1 LPQIGLYVASNCYKQ
16 PLLLSELCRF
26 ISYSPPSFLSQTLL
40 DWLPTLVSRCAEEE
54 ITTISRIMDSTVA
67 SLIVDKPAEVLEMV
81 FMLETVQ
88 KTEASLEFILR
99 HLPDASQ
106 SSNKGFGVSSLVK
119 SKLLSLL
126 GRLVI
131 QLGDES
137 AETQDQV

>member
-1 LPQIGLYVASNCYKQ
+1 
-16 PLLLSELCRF
+16 
-26 ISYSPPSFLSQTLL
+26 
-40 DWLPTLVSRCAEEE
+40 
-54 ITTISRIMDSTVA
+54 MDSTVA

-81 FMLETVQ
+81 FMQETVPE
-88 KTEASLEFILR
+88 TEASLEFILR

-106 SSNKGFGVSSLVK
+106 SFNRGFAVSSLVK

-137 AETQDQV
+137 AVTRRLVRSTLCITSF

>member
-1 LPQIGLYVASNCYKQ
+1 
-16 PLLLSELCRF
+16 
-26 ISYSPPSFLSQTLL
+26 
-40 DWLPTLVSRCAEEE
+40 
-54 ITTISRIMDSTVA
+54 MA

-81 FMLETVQ
+81 FMLDTVQ

-106 SSNKGFGVSSLVK
+106 SNNRGLGVSSLVK

-131 QLGDES
+131 QFGDES
-137 AETQDQV
+137 VVTHERV

>member
-1 LPQIGLYVASNCYKQ
+1 
-16 PLLLSELCRF
+16 
-26 ISYSPPSFLSQTLL
+26 
-40 DWLPTLVSRCAEEE
+40 
-54 ITTISRIMDSTVA
+54 MDSTVA

-81 FMLETVQ
+81 FMLDTVQ
-88 KTEASLEFILR
+88 KTESSLEFILR

-106 SSNKGFGVSSLVK
+106 SNSKGFGVSSLVK

-137 AETQDQV
+137 VVTQDRVGAASRTLFYSNIIGTGSLGNRESGKAHGRHQDFKQADLDVNVTS